1 MSPIEY
7 PFRSGTSSK
16 RICRIVVVPAKKFLI
31 KGITHTGKVFRPS
44 DWAERLC
51 GVMSAFRPPGQQ
63 QLAAHLQY
71 SPYVVPITI
80 SNTKCVIVDQR
91 LEGLEPMAMDFVIS
105 FARDNDLPFE
115 ELSGD
120 SSDSAPSA

>member
-1 MSPIEY
+1 M
-7 PFRSGTSSK
+7 
-16 RICRIVVVPAKKFLI
+16 PAKKFLI
-31 KGITHTGKVFRPS
+31 KGITQNGKVFRPS

-63 QLAAHLQY
+63 PLAGHLQY
-71 SPYVVPITI
+71 SPYVLPTTI
-80 SNTKCVIVDQR
+80 GSLKCVIVDQR

-115 ELSGD
+115 ELSED
-120 SSDSAPSA
+120 APDHAPNA